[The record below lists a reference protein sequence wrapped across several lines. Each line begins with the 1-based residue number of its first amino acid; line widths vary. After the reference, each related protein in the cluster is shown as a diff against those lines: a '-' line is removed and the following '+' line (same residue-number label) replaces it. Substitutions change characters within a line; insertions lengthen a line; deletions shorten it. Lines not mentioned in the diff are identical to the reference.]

1 MLKQNLQSHWNKIYE
16 RSPIDKMGWYE
27 EDPEPSLSL
36 INKYLSNKDSR
47 ILNVGAGASMLVDR
61 LLEEGYEAVIANDL
75 SLKALKRLKSRLG
88 LEEHKVEWI
97 IDDLTKPHAL
107 LKLYPVNLWHD
118 RAVLHFFNDEEA
130 QTTYFNLLRLLVAKD
145 GIAIIAA
152 FNLDGA
158 DNCSGLPVHRYNKE
172 MLQSGMGPDF
182 ELLDAFNHTYTMPSG
197 DTSEYIYTVFKRKG

>member
-130 QTTYFNLLRLLVAKD
+130 QTTYFNLLRSLVAKD

>member
-1 MLKQNLQSHWNKIYE
+1 MPKQDLQSHWNKIYE